1 MTPPGALGKLVDE
14 KLIPL
19 ARGLPEPILR
29 SVENVRLLMGVTTL
43 LDGRDVTATRL
54 KDAVA
59 ATTTSSETD
68 KSKIIEHSTTL
79 STDDAISKA
88 VSSSPAGRALIK
100 KAQEKQERMMVVDSK
115 FAKLVVVLDGFME
128 VLTDKSGIDYKDA
141 IIHYQRIT
149 DKFMGENF
157 SDQEDLVAQVGGGP
171 GV

>member
-1 MTPPGALGKLVDE
+1 MTPPGTLGKLVDE

-19 ARGLPEPILR
+19 ACGLPEPILR

-68 KSKIIEHSTTL
+68 KSKIIEDSTTL
-79 STDDAISKA
+79 SDDAISKA